1 MPILF
6 TYSGAQMTHTQ
17 LPLILANALTIHKV
31 QGQTL
36 QRTFVYL
43 GSQEFSPS
51 LAYVALSRVK
61 TLSSLSIHAV
71 SEERWLKI
79 GSPSTRAQLY
89 SVPCRLKACDLDT
102 HRLLND
108 DPTHMALQDRAL
120 ADMRG
125 RLDDALAAM
134 PVPRTAARAR
144 CRQDRPPDV
153 A

>member
-6 TYSGAQMTHTQ
+6 THSGTQMTRTR
-17 LPLILANALTIHKV
+17 LPLILANVVTIHKV

-36 QRTFVYL
+36 HHANVHL
-43 GSQEFSPS
+43 DNQEFSTG
-51 LAYVALSRVK
+51 LAYVALSCVK
-61 TLSSLSIHAV
+61 SLSSLSIHAV

-102 HRLLND
+102 RRLLND
-108 DPTHMALQDRAL
+108 DPTHVALQDRAL